1 MLPAYNENA
10 MNMIPIY
17 TMQSEPEAAVISS
30 LMTAYNIH
38 FIISGRGFSSM
49 YPGAISNSLN
59 EQILMVRADQVELAK
74 TLLEPFFSS

>member
-1 MLPAYNENA
+1 

-30 LMTAYNIH
+30 LMTAYHIH

-74 TLLEPFFSS
+74 TLLEPFFNS